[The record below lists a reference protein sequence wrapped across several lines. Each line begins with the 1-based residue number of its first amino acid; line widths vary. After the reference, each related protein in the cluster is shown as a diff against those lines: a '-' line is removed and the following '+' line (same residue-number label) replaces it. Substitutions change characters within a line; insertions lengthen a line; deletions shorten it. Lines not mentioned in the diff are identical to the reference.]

1 MYLSEEDFVG
11 ERAVDV
17 GSVEEGDAGVDGMVD
32 ESDHVL
38 FGLWR
43 AIAGFGH
50 AHAAQTLC

>member
-11 ERAVDV
+11 KRAVDV

-43 AIAGFGH
+43 AIELGH
-50 AHAAQTLC
+50 AHAAQPLC